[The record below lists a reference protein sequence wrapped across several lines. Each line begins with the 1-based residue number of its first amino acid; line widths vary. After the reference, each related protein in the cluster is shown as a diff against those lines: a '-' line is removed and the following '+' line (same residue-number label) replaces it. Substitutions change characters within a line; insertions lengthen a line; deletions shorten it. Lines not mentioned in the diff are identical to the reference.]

1 MTIFLNGLMV
11 LMSVL
16 FFAGRLY
23 EVSVLMYTDSGFL
36 SSDGIVTSPLMLT
49 ILFFMA
55 LCCGILMF
63 SPKTEK
69 RKPIKFPV
77 GVFGFAAAL
86 FLIASAVMNIIN
98 IFKHGGFLGYDIM
111 VILSA
116 LGLSAFSIMGIK
128 GKKRETIP
136 FLFTMLLPLA
146 ICMDCIILNIKSI
159 QNTEFL
165 IRCLC
170 GIIGLVF
177 FTLLFKCA
185 YAPKKFTLMGLYV
198 FSLMNFLIGTAANL
212 AGIIGSVMNGSS
224 QMADIM
230 FKMGLAILGTYALFI
245 AFYIVPSKE
254 KATGP
259 VQREDEDDR
268 IMAAPYMRTDISS
281 EKEYRTAGK
290 ISEETIARIFA
301 QKDAQRHNDTSYN
314 RPAKEKT
321 VKAVQEK
328 PRRPRQSSTSVY
340 KSNSAAKDSGKKI
353 VYKAPK

>member
-63 SPKTEK
+63 SPKAGK
-69 RKPIKFPV
+69 RKPMKFPV

-116 LGLSAFSIMGIK
+116 LGLAVFSVIGIK
-128 GKKRETIP
+128 GKKRETVP

-159 QNTEFL
+159 HNTEFL

-170 GIIGLVF
+170 GIIGLIF

-198 FSLMNFLIGTAANL
+198 FSLMNFMIGTAANL
-212 AGIIGSVMNGSS
+212 AGIIGSVMNGSAR
-224 QMADIM
+224 MADIM
-230 FKMGLAILGTYALFI
+230 FKMGLAILGTYSLFI
-245 AFYIVPSKE
+245 AFYIVPAKE
-254 KATGP
+254 KIAEP
-259 VQREDEDDR
+259 AREGDEDDR
-268 IMAAPYMRTDISS
+268 IMAAPYLRADMNS
-281 EKEYRTAGK
+281 EKDYRTAGK
-290 ISEETIARIFA
+290 ISAETISRIFA
-301 QKDAQRHNDTSYN
+301 QKEERQQKVAPRKQ
-314 RPAKEKT
+314 PAPS
-321 VKAVQEK
+321 KAPKAAPEK
-328 PRRPRQSSTSVY
+328 PRRTRRSNSTIY
-340 KSNSAAKDSGKKI
+340 KSGSTAKDSGKKI

>member
-63 SPKTEK
+63 SPKAGK
-69 RKPIKFPV
+69 RKPMKFPV

-86 FLIASAVMNIIN
+86 FLIASAVMNIIY

-116 LGLSAFSIMGIK
+116 LGLTAFSVMGIK
-128 GKKRETIP
+128 GKKRETVP
-136 FLFTMLLPLA
+136 FLFTMLLPIA

-159 QNTEFL
+159 HNTEYL

-170 GIIGLVF
+170 GIIGLIF

-198 FSLMNFLIGTAANL
+198 FSLMNFMIGTAANL

-230 FKMGLAILGTYALFI
+230 FKMSLAILGTYSLFI
-245 AFYIVPSKE
+245 AFYIVPVKE
-254 KATGP
+254 KTAEP
-259 VQREDEDDR
+259 VREEDEEDR
-268 IMAAPYMRTDISS
+268 IAATPYLRADMSS
-281 EKEYRTAGK
+281 EKDYRTASK
-290 ISEETIARIFA
+290 ISAETISRIFA
-301 QKDAQRHNDTSYN
+301 QKEEQRKKDVSHRQPSSPKAT
-314 RPAKEKT
+314 KT
-321 VKAVQEK
+321 VPEK
-328 PRRPRQSSTSVY
+328 PRRTHQSSTSVY